1 MTKGRSKARIEN
13 IITLAHQI
21 ETMSRQGK
29 KLKSL
34 DHYLK
39 TTTKTQGTDEG
50 VFAAL
55 KMAEAKGLVTITER
69 AK

>member
-1 MTKGRSKARIEN
+1 M
-13 IITLAHQI
+13 H
-21 ETMSRQGK
+21 RQS

-39 TTTKTQGTDEG
+39 PKRQKQGTDEG

-55 KMAEAKGLVTITER
+55 KLAEAKGLVTITER
-69 AK
+69 AN